1 MRLIALN
8 ISPGSGGAQ
17 KAIEYLNVVLEC
29 SAWFRMPTCANSMGV
44 VVSIVPSERNGTNS

>member
-8 ISPGSGGAQ
+8 ILPGSGGAQ

-29 SAWFRMPTCANSMGV
+29 SAWFRTPTCANSMGV